1 MNQFVLLVFGGK
13 GSSNP
18 RERGL
23 HLKILQVLS
32 RTAWKNPYSR
42 NACMVY
48 SEQVGVKRHAGGN
61 RGEIIFL

>member
-1 MNQFVLLVFGGK
+1 M
-13 GSSNP
+13 
-18 RERGL
+18 
-23 HLKILQVLS
+23 LS